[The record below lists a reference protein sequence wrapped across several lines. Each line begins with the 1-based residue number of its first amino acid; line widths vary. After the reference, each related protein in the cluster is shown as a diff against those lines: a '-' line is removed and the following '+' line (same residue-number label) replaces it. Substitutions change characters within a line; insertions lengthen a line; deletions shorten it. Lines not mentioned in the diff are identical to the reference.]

1 MLASITSSAWKGSSP
16 RKNAEKAQACFRLPD
31 ASKQFYKDKIYR
43 CRLPHLH
50 KSATR
55 YETLLATCTAVS
67 QSIKDAKGSM
77 TIPSPR
83 LDVGQLENEPFVFSK
98 EPHYLAGK
106 RSLAMART
114 PAENKRSTCGIVQ
127 SILTPNQDNPA
138 LTFTSMANV
147 TTQRLLSL
155 NKRGF
160 GRKFD
165 PDLKLNA
172 KPRSY

>member
-1 MLASITSSAWKGSSP
+1 MRRPRRRHVIADRASARLQCVGSMMPACSH
-16 RKNAEKAQACFRLPD
+16 AQ
-31 ASKQFYKDKIYR
+31 Q
-43 CRLPHLH
+43 
-50 KSATR
+50 
-55 YETLLATCTAVS
+55 AVS